1 MMLLNHAW
9 QFGSEALA
17 APQATLMKM
26 ITEGCHGGKS
36 SVDTDFYWRFY
47 RRGG

>member
-26 ITEGCHGGKS
+26 ITEG
-36 SVDTDFYWRFY
+36 VMEEIF
-47 RRGG
+47 RGH